1 MVWLARVKNCCTSDS
16 VDGTVGDR
24 DHGDSSADTVLVEN
38 QVQAKYSTKKV
49 QLKASDF
56 PKRVCNIACPVLSA
70 TAHVR

>member
-1 MVWLARVKNCCTSDS
+1 MVP
-16 VDGTVGDR
+16 
-24 DHGDSSADTVLVEN
+24 SAIEIMVTPRQTPSLSKIKSR
-38 QVQAKYSTKKV
+38 AKYSTKKV